1 MEETD
6 TMTLGTKAGTTP
18 SQTIPTCPV
27 LGVPV
32 AEVTIDE
39 AMALLDAFIQSGDP
53 HIVVTA
59 DSSGLV
65 QAQDDPE
72 LKQIYLNAD
81 LATPDSNGVTWAMR
95 RKSGKA
101 QDRVSGVELADRLCA
116 LSAQKGYKIFFL
128 GAEPGV
134 AELAAEKVQLKHPG
148 CQIVGTRHGYFP
160 AEDDE
165 IVAREIAPLNPDI
178 LLVALGIPRQEKL
191 IAKTQSIIGARVA
204 MGVGGTLDVFSG
216 RVKRAPVLF
225 QKLKLEWL
233 WRLVLNPKKIDK
245 VGLLPKFVRMVLRE
259 KA

>member
-1 MEETD
+1 MEESD
-6 TMTLGTKAGTTP
+6 TMTVGTKEMAKP
-18 SQTIPTCPV
+18 VSEIPTCPV

-32 AEVTIDE
+32 AQLSLDE
-39 AMALLDAFIQSGDP
+39 AMAQLDAFIQSGKP

-65 QAQDDPE
+65 QAQEDAE
-72 LKQIYLNAD
+72 LRDIYLNAD

-95 RKSGKA
+95 RKNGLP

-116 LSAQKGYKIFFL
+116 LSAQKGYTLFFL
-128 GAEPGV
+128 GSEPGV
-134 AELAAEKVQLKHPG
+134 AELAAEKMQLKHPG

-204 MGVGGTLDVFSG
+204 MGVGGTFDVFSG
-216 RVKRAPVLF
+216 RVKRAPVIF

-233 WRLVLNPKKIDK
+233 WRLILNPKKINK